1 MSGADMLGGHVAAGA
16 IIKPWLILGP
26 LYEDV
31 SARVRGLTLFERP
44 GADVGQAVLTEIVDE
59 AMPVLVGTPHEG
71 DTARFRGREARWELV
86 RRPEKFLAW
95 GTYNIDNHLGAAF
108 LSTLV
113 TPDAAGLRRWR
124 IVLRITSRAIVAIN
138 GTIVH
143 DTGVGVVA
151 SGVNLVQ
158 TFDAPLVAGE
168 NRVTITLFRIGRMA
182 QIGCRL
188 EVVDGDVTT
197 RLPLG
202 VGVSPDLRARVE
214 EEVAGL
220 ALDRDLFSPD
230 DPIGVA
236 VGRAPG
242 AGATLRVRLL
252 PATGAMPREATVDSA
267 GPIVLC
273 HGRDLPDGP
282 HRIACDWT
290 LPDGRPLTGIVYDIR
305 TITPISGPAG
315 HEGLAT
321 RRHLALEGFA
331 GAREFHRTHNLVWP
345 EVARYALG
353 RHDEVDETR
362 LRDLC
367 AFIAARK
374 DCADFGIQGLLRL
387 LYWER
392 ERPRLSPAINA
403 LMKDTVLG
411 FKYWVDEPGDTVM
424 YMGSE
429 NHRLLFHVA
438 EWLAGQLFPT
448 EEFTNSRQ
456 RGLYHATKG
465 RMYIAEWLRQRGR
478 FGFDEWHSNSYYP
491 ISMAPLLNVYDFAF
505 NEDHKLRQMAGAVL
519 DYMCF
524 NLAAD
529 SFRGVFGTTHGR
541 SYGKDILHPA
551 LEGTA
556 ATSWTLFGTGALVV
570 GTSGM
575 APVSLAT
582 SAYTPPPLLARIAA
596 DEEATIDARVRQ
608 GILQTSLR
616 HADFRVY
623 RTPDYLLSGLQDHR
637 KGEYESSTHVAQ
649 VTLGNGVAI
658 FWSCPQTAGEGSGL
672 RPDYWSGHTVLPR
685 VVQERNVLALTWR
698 LGEWAWLTHCFFE
711 QGRFDETR
719 LAGNWAFG
727 RVGDGYV
734 GIWSQHG
741 LAVGT
746 AGQYAGREL
755 ICHAPENT
763 WLVECGRA
771 ADWGTFDAFVAAL
784 LAAPIGADGDAVT
797 YESPSIGRFVTGWET
812 TPTIA
817 GRPIPLRGYP
827 LVESPWAQSAFGSGE
842 LTIRHGDEEYE
853 IWFNQ

>member
-1 MSGADMLGGHVAAGA
+1 MSGADKLRGHVPAGEL
-16 IIKPWLILGP
+16 IRPWLILGP
-26 LYEDV
+26 FYEDV
-31 SARVRGLTLFERP
+31 SARVQGLTLFERP
-44 GADVGQAVLTEIVDE
+44 GAEVGQAAVAEIVAD
-59 AMPVLVGTPHEG
+59 AAPTLAAAPREG
-71 DTARFRGREARWELV
+71 DEGRFRGHAARWELV

-108 LSTLV
+108 LSTVV
-113 TPDAAGLRRWR
+113 TPDAPGSRRWR
-124 IVLRITSRAIVAIN
+124 IVTRITARAVVAIN
-138 GTIVH
+138 GAVVH
-143 DTGVGVVA
+143 DTAVGVVA
-151 SGVNLVQ
+151 VGGSLAQ
-158 TFDAPLVAGE
+158 TFDAPLGPGANV
-168 NRVTITLFRIGRMA
+168 VTIALFRIGRMA

-188 EVVDGDVTT
+188 EVVDGDVTA
-197 RLPLG
+197 RVPLG
-202 VGVSPDLRARVE
+202 AGVSPELRARVE

-220 ALDRDLFSPD
+220 SLGRDLFGPD
-230 DPIGVA
+230 DTIGVN
-236 VGRAPG
+236 VGLAPG
-242 AGATLRVRLL
+242 AETTLRVRLL
-252 PATGAMPREATVDSA
+252 SAGGETPREATA
-267 GPIVLC
+267 GAVEPLDLC
-273 HGRDLPDGP
+273 RGRDLPDGQ
-282 HRIACDWT
+282 HRIVCEWSGR
-290 LPDGRPLTGIVYDIR
+290 DGRPLTGIAYDIR
-305 TITPISGPAG
+305 TINPLAGPGGEAG
-315 HEGLAT
+315 LPE
-321 RRHLALEGFA
+321 RRRLALEGFA
-331 GAREFHRTHNLVWP
+331 AARDFHRTHALVWP

-353 RHDEVDETR
+353 RHDEVDEGR
-362 LRDLC
+362 IRDLC
-367 AFIAARK
+367 LFIAARK

-387 LYWER
+387 MYWER

-491 ISMAPLLNVYDFAF
+491 ISMAPLLNVYDFTIP
-505 NEDHKLRQMAGAVL
+505 EDHKLRQMARAVL

-529 SFRGVFGTTHGR
+529 SFRGIFGTTHGR

-551 LEGTA
+551 LEGTS

-582 SAYTPPPLLARIAA
+582 SGYNPPPILARIAA
-596 DEEATIDARVRQ
+596 DEEATIDAWVRQ
-608 GILQTSLR
+608 GILQTSAR

-637 KGEYESSTHVAQ
+637 KGEYEPATLVAQ
-649 VTLGNGVAI
+649 VTLGNGVVI

-672 RPDYWSGHTVLPR
+672 RPDYWSGHTTLPR

-698 LGEWAWLTHCFFE
+698 LGDWAWMTHCFFE
-711 QGRFDETR
+711 RERFDETR

-727 RVGDGYV
+727 RVGRGYV

-746 AGQYAGREL
+746 EGQYAGREL
-755 ICHAPENT
+755 LCHAPENT
-763 WLVECGRA
+763 WLVECGRE
-771 ADWGTFDAFVAAL
+771 ADWGSFDAFVAAL
-784 LAAPIGADGDAVT
+784 TAAPIGADGDIVT
-797 YESPSIGRFVTGWET
+797 YDSPSIGRFITGWEA
-812 TPTIA
+812 TPTLD
-817 GRPIPLRGYP
+817 GRPIALHGYP
-827 LVESPWAQSAFGSGE
+827 LVDSPWAQSAFGSGE